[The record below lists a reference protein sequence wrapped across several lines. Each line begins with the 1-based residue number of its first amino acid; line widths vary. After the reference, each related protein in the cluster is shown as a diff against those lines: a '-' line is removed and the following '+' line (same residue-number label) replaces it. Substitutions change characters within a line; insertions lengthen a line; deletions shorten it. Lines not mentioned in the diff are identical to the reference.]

1 MSEINALFSFPLRR
15 IVYRDITTMENV
27 GEKIYSDIE
36 EIIEDMKKDIMIC
49 EIYGRVIYET
59 DEEIIV
65 VTHGD
70 CKGVDLTITYIPKHT
85 IIKNVKLIEGD

>member
-1 MSEINALFSFPLRR
+1 M
-15 IVYRDITTMENV
+15 YRDITTMENA

-36 EIIEDMKKDIMIC
+36 EIIEDMMKNIMIC

-59 DEEIIV
+59 DKEIIV
-65 VTHGD
+65 MTHGD

>member
-1 MSEINALFSFPLRR
+1 MNNIFSFPLRR
-15 IVYRDITTMENV
+15 IVYKDITTMENA
-27 GEKIYSDIE
+27 GEKIYGDIE
-36 EIIEDMKKDIMIC
+36 EIIEDMMKNIMIC

-85 IIKNVKLIEGD
+85 IMKNVKLIEGD